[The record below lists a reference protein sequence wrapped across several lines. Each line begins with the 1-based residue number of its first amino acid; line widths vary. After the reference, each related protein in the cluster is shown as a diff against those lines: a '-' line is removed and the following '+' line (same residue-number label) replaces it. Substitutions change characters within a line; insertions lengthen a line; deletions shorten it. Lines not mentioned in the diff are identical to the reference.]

1 VEKQGNVCTTTLEKE
16 MVTLFTN
23 ILKFLY
29 YEHMMGS
36 STQHFYDVVVIAE
49 RIEYPFVAY

>member
-1 VEKQGNVCTTTLEKE
+1 VEKQCNACTTTLEKE

-49 RIEYPFVAY
+49 RIEYPLVEY

>member
-1 VEKQGNVCTTTLEKE
+1 MEKQGNVCTTTLEKE

-23 ILKFLY
+23 TLKFSY

-49 RIEYPFVAY
+49 RIEYPLVEY

>member
-49 RIEYPFVAY
+49 RIEYPLVEY